1 MWTVVAGAGRQRL
14 RWCARKMSGGIRL
27 VSEMGFGNATVLVW
41 PEARAD
47 GSLEF
52 CLVSVV
58 LKTSGFA
65 LIVRVL

>member
-1 MWTVVAGAGRQRL
+1 
-14 RWCARKMSGGIRL
+14 MSGGIRL